1 MAGEPCQRQF
11 FPVFEGTAW
20 VALMVMN
27 SMKTAYITFAG
38 AAMVLMGVATASGPE
53 VSQDERL
60 SLKALAAMDDILNVL
75 PDDNRLGMNR
85 LPVIHG
91 YQFIRGDKP
100 EEQVIEKAYDTL
112 GKSHALASVGWGA
125 YDEKLGFTRFNA
137 PSGMYTLSHVPFGD
151 KRHKAQDEFHQ
162 ETGPKAAIELY
173 RSGKKS
179 SRVEFLYGGNKAVLN
194 LRAIYARKQEC
205 YSCHANVPKGKPIGI
220 LGMLRVEKD
229 R

>member
-1 MAGEPCQRQF
+1 
-11 FPVFEGTAW
+11 V
-20 VALMVMN
+20 VA
-27 SMKTAYITFAG
+27 T
-38 AAMVLMGVATASGPE
+38 GVAASVAAATGSR

-60 SLKALAAMDDILNVL
+60 ALKALSAMDDILNVM
-75 PDDNRLGMNR
+75 PEDEKFGMSR

-100 EEQVIEKAYDTL
+100 EEQVIETAYDAL

-151 KRHKAQDEFHQ
+151 NRHKAQDEFHQ
-162 ETGPKAAIELY
+162 AIGPKAAVDLY

>member
-1 MAGEPCQRQF
+1 
-11 FPVFEGTAW
+11 
-20 VALMVMN
+20 MN
-27 SMKTAYITFAG
+27 PMKTAYATFAG
-38 AAMVLMGVATASGPE
+38 AAIVLGAAATASGPE

-60 SLKALAAMDDILNVL
+60 TLKALAAMDDVLNEL
-75 PDDNRLGMNR
+75 PDDNRFGMNR

-91 YQFIRGDKP
+91 YQFIRGEKP
-100 EEQVIEKAYDTL
+100 EEKVIEKAYDSL
-112 GKSHALASVGWGA
+112 GKSYALASIGWGA

-151 KRHKAQDEFHQ
+151 NRHKAQDEFH
-162 ETGPKAAIELY
+162 EEIGPKAALELY

-194 LRAIYARKQEC
+194 LRAIFARNQQC
-205 YSCHANVPKGKPIGI
+205 YSCHTNVPAGKPIGV